1 MKIVSRIIPILITT
15 FFVLMLGCE
24 GENNSTLQ
32 NQQNWTHYVRTAG
45 HGLSLDRV
53 EGIIKSV
60 QETHVFGVFFL
71 DGTYDGLPKS
81 PGVRVPVKLFENGH
95 LFRFGHQGNQDRNGA
110 AEQQQ
115 DRKTVQRRKIEG
127 KVREQPPRKGR

>member
-60 QETHVFGVFFL
+60 QETHVFGIETDNDIPGRYESFL
-71 DGTYDGLPKS
+71 DPTE
-81 PGVRVPVKLFENGH
+81 KL
-95 LFRFGHQGNQDRNGA
+95 A
-110 AEQQQ
+110 AIKAIA
-115 DRKTVQRRKIEG
+115 DAAHAINNYAYV
-127 KVREQPPRKGR
+127 